1 MHSYQQNNNV
11 QRNVYMNSSSHVW
24 SGIELNRAQTQSGI
38 RGGSR
43 NLGRGG
49 GGGGHRKG
57 VGAGGGCAPSRAKRG
72 SFEQYSNTD
81 THS

>member
-1 MHSYQQNNNV
+1 MKSLIV
-11 QRNVYMNSSSHVW
+11 F
-24 SGIELNRAQTQSGI
+24 GISVICPI

-49 GGGGHRKG
+49 HRKG
-57 VGAGGGCAPSRAKRG
+57 VGAGGGRARG

-81 THS
+81 THIHNEKLALIT